1 MRNSI
6 LRILLALCL
15 VGVLCG
21 CKKEPKNADVSGDWK
36 MESYQGVSASAGD
49 IDVYLS
55 FDKEGGFEIFQ
66 RFGAGHFSRYEGLYT
81 VLKQTL
87 SGSYLDGSLW
97 KGDYTVEMEDNIL
110 TLTSVSNPEDFST
123 FTRSS
128 IPASVR
134 QDAEDYS

>member
-1 MRNSI
+1 M
-6 LRILLALCL
+6 LALSL
-15 VGVLCG
+15 VGIICG
-21 CKKEPKNADVSGDWK
+21 CKKEPKNADVSGEWK
-36 MESYQGVSASAGD
+36 MESYQGVSASVGD

-81 VLKQTL
+81 VLKHTL
-87 SGSYLDGSLW
+87 SGSYQDGSLW
-97 KGDYTVEMEDNIL
+97 KGDYTVEIDGDVL
-110 TLTSVSNPEDFST
+110 TLTSVSNPEDLSI
-123 FTRSS
+123 FTRIS